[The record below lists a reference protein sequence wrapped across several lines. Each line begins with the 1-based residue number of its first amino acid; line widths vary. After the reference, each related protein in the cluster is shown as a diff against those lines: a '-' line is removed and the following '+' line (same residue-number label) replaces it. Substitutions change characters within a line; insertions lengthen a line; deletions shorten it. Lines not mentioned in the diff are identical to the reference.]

1 MPKLNNQNILNQKHF
16 IPFLKYELKPSQ
28 YFCGREKTDLSHMSG
43 RVSMLE
49 GTTKRKTKRKKEKKL
64 AFKENNVLKIFKGA
78 SQNFVECFYFMDL
91 F

>member
-1 MPKLNNQNILNQKHF
+1 
-16 IPFLKYELKPSQ
+16 
-28 YFCGREKTDLSHMSG
+28 MSG

-64 AFKENNVLKIFKGA
+64 FFKENNVLKNFKGA
-78 SQNFVECFYFMDL
+78 CQSFVECFYFMDL